1 MQNLNQSILLNLS
14 FGLPPLAEQ
23 YRIVTKVDEL
33 RTLCDRLG
41 ASIATGDDTRGRLV
55 DALLN
60 EALERTAPQAATA

>member
-33 RTLCDRLG
+33 MATCDRLE
-41 ASIATGDDTRGRLV
+41 ASIKSSEDTRRRVADVVLF
-55 DALLN
+55 
-60 EALERTAPQAATA
+60 EALEPAAV